1 MLGYLHSANIE
12 IDYQLEFS
20 GCCTGTS
27 TAMIL
32 CQREMR
38 SLAFFL
44 GLCKIFEEHLKRVN
58 PGKAQITYD
67 IAQLFDFIDQLTD
80 LCCLV

>member
-1 MLGYLHSANIE
+1 MLTLRTVLDFPCLAHVNYYLFI
-12 IDYQLEFS
+12 
-20 GCCTGTS
+20 
-27 TAMIL
+27 
-32 CQREMR
+32 
-38 SLAFFL
+38 FFVCL
-44 GLCKIFEEHLKRVN
+44 VGLCKIFEEHLKLAN